1 MNTLSPRR
9 VRLALLAVA
18 MFPVA
23 MLAGC
28 DGSANA
34 QPETQ
39 PPVIGERPGIEHHVD
54 QADLVSGAVDFDQM
68 FNFGQQLFVAK
79 FNKLDG
85 LGRPEATGANL
96 PTHRQPGQPDFVR
109 TSSPDSVSCAACH
122 NDPRPGAG
130 GDFVANVFV
139 LAQNDDPVTFDV
151 RNADE
156 RNTLGMMGSGL
167 IEALGRE
174 MTADLLAIR
183 SDALHTAATTA
194 SPVTVSLDT
203 KGVNFG
209 KLTAEPDG
217 SVDTSQV
224 VGVDADLIIK
234 PFSQKGATRS
244 VREFTVNAMNHHH
257 GMEAVER
264 FGRGH
269 KDNQGNAIDT
279 DDFDGDGVADELTVG
294 DITAITVFQ
303 VAENTPA
310 QVMPP
315 EPERQAA
322 VLRGE
327 KEFESAG
334 CASCH
339 MPSLVLNNP
348 VFCEPYALNPSNT
361 FSDQSQKVCFDLTKE
376 GPGPRPAEE
385 GDGTVIVRAYTDLK
399 RHVICD
405 AQTPHYCNET
415 IVQSGVP
422 TDQFLTR
429 KLWDVGN
436 SAPYGHRG
444 DLGTITEAIVAHG
457 GEATASRDAF
467 NALPQN
473 EQADIV
479 EFLKSLQ
486 VVPQGTKALVVG
498 SMGQPVNKT
507 ALARRLGV
515 Q

>member
-1 MNTLSPRR
+1 MNIPSMSP
-9 VRLALLAVA
+9 VRLCLLTLTLLPIALLA
-18 MFPVA
+18 
-23 MLAGC
+23 GC
-28 DGSANA
+28 GGSANA

-39 PPVIGERPGIEHHVD
+39 PAVIGERPGIEHHVD

-85 LGRPEATGANL
+85 LGRPEATGASD
-96 PTHRQPGQPDFVR
+96 PTHREPGQPDFVR

-122 NDPRPGAG
+122 NDPRAGAG

-174 MTADLLAIR
+174 MTAELLAIR
-183 SDALHTAATTA
+183 TNALQMAATTGN
-194 SPVTVSLDT
+194 PVTVSLDT

-209 KLTAEPDG
+209 KLTAQPDG
-217 SVDTSQV
+217 TVDTSQV

-234 PFSQKGATRS
+234 PFSQKGVVRS
-244 VREFTVNAMNHHH
+244 VREFTLNAMNHHH
-257 GMEAVER
+257 GMEGVER

-269 KDNQGNAIDT
+269 KDSQGNLINT
-279 DDFDGDGVADELTVG
+279 DDFDGDGVPDELTVG
-294 DITAITVFQ
+294 DVTAVTVFQ

-327 KEFESAG
+327 KEFDSAG

-339 MPSLVLNNP
+339 TDSLVLNDP
-348 VFCEPYALNPSNT
+348 VFCEPYALNPPNT
-361 FSDQSQKVCFDLTKE
+361 LSDQSQKVCFDLTKE
-376 GPGPRPAEE
+376 GPGPRPVKETN
-385 GDGTVIVRAYTDLK
+385 GGVVVRAYTDLK

-405 AQTPHYCNET
+405 SQNPHYCNET
-415 IVQSGVP
+415 LVQSGVP

-467 NALPQN
+467 DALPQS

-486 VVPQGTKALVVG
+486 VVPQGTKALVVD
-498 SMGQPVNKT
+498 SMGQPVDKV